1 MAYYDYKVKKN
12 GIVTRGCKEGTLS
25 DLRKAF
31 IDDGYIILDLR
42 EARER
47 ERKDSFRPSGA
58 SSLLRDLFTF
68 RRQVRSRKLAEF
80 SSQFSVLL
88 DAGMTIPECI
98 SLMVNN
104 EKDPGFKAILQNI
117 EKEIDQGISLSES
130 IKNRGSL
137 FPPIFVMLIRTGE
150 YSGQV
155 APIFKELAEY
165 FEKIDDNKS
174 RIIGVCTYPAVLTVF
189 LLINLIVMSV
199 KVVPVFRE
207 VFSDYQ
213 EELPLLTR
221 VMFALADLIKDGW
234 FLMVLIA
241 VALPV
246 LVILSLRNAAV
257 KKILDRVLLMVPVTG
272 KLLVDSSINSFL
284 KGLALLLKNGMTIV
298 QALDPAINI
307 VGNHVIRESLYRD
320 TLAIIEGKPLHQL
333 LQDNKYINDVT
344 KTLIKTGESSAKF
357 DITLD
362 KAIIYYNREINRKV
376 DRINRL
382 MEPALILV
390 FGAIIGL
397 VVISLAIPIFKI
409 SSGSL
414 AG

>member
-1 MAYYDYKVKKN
+1 MAYYEYKVKKN
-12 GIVTRGCKEGTLS
+12 GVVTKGCKEGTLS
-25 DLRKAF
+25 DLRKGF
-31 IDDGYIILDLR
+31 IDDGYVILDLR
-42 EARER
+42 EVSEWEKKNSSRSFGAVSFL
-47 ERKDSFRPSGA
+47 KDI
-58 SSLLRDLFTF
+58 FTF
-68 RRQVRSRKLAEF
+68 RRQVKSKKLAEF

-104 EKDPGFKAILQNI
+104 EKDTDFKAILQDM
-117 EKEIDQGISLSES
+117 EKEINQGISLSES

-155 APIFKELAEY
+155 AAIFKELADY
-165 FEKIDDNKS
+165 FERIDDNKS

-221 VMFALADLIKDGW
+221 MMFAAADFIKDGW
-234 FLMVLIA
+234 LFLVIIA
-241 VALPV
+241 AALPT
-246 LVILSLRNAAV
+246 LVVLSLRNTAV
-257 KKILDRVLLMVPVTG
+257 KKILDRMVIVVPVIG
-272 KLLVDSSINSFL
+272 KLVVDSSINSFL

-298 QALDPAINI
+298 QALEPSINI
-307 VGNHVIRESLYRD
+307 VGNHVIKKSLYRD
-320 TLAIIEGKPLHQL
+320 TTAIMEGKPLYQL
-333 LQDNKYINDVT
+333 LQDNRYINDVT
-344 KTLIKTGESSAKF
+344 KTLVKTGESSAKF

-414 AG
+414 VG